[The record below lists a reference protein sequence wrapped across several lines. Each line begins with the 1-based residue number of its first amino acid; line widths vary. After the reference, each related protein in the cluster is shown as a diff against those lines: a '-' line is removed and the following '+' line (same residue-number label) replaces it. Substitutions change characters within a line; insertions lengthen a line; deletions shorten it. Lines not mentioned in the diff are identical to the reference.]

1 MAIEYVQDL
10 LVKQEV
16 RKAGL
21 VEIVSETQVNDI
33 NSGSDEDNE
42 VNNFD
47 NFKLNK
53 FYIGPAI

>member
-42 VNNFD
+42 VNNLTL
-47 NFKLNK
+47 KITGGIRLS
-53 FYIGPAI
+53 